1 MFGKAVDG
9 VKNFVAK
16 IIRFIKFIP
25 TVLGQVCMWL
35 AIAVLAL
42 VALYLIINI
51 LANAIAGLLGIDDAG
66 LSTSSE
72 YEQLSQLIESGYD
85 VVMPAD
91 ELQEYYAYEYAVL
104 MDLARNIEEAGTYTP
119 VLTDKAEYDPALL
132 TEEEWAK
139 LCAESFITD
148 DRLKDLQTAGQASTA
163 AANYGKLKIAR
174 DVAKNATSKDATK
187 DEVRTNVK
195 NALKSEGV
203 SIPENVKNSYI
214 EKLTDQLMAQ
224 LDSATPDNEMSKNE
238 LVYMSVKSD
247 TTGETS
253 LVPYLIIS
261 RPVNRYTYTFI
272 DKSMSVDTLS
282 TGGDYVKDYTN
293 LLRAGKGQGYTN
305 SYSFDIT
312 NGSLSSTSPTSGY
325 TWEYIANYI
334 KPLTANATLN
344 ANNEALY
351 KEELPGGSGPIDIN
365 KEYSEGIFYESK
377 DDGTV
382 TYKIPVKVLADRFMP
397 KAVLLSSWYMLK
409 QDETTTD
416 GDSKTVEL
424 ILEEIKK
431 IYNEACLAGETAPV
445 DNWLLVKDVKSTKN
459 TTENVVMKN
468 MFKRSDFSSEN
479 VLESYA
485 YKIQGNKVS
494 DDTATE
500 LLYEKYNTDYDSRE
514 YSNITVTTPAVPSDE
529 PTDPSGGEE
538 QETLLKAYK
547 QTFEGT
553 LKDDIVDDLDLVITH
568 HTEIMNEFMN
578 EKQYQKAINDFT
590 SRIGTPAL
598 KEIADLDEKGDTY
611 TIYKTDEDARYVI
624 NCVKFANEEH
634 HHAENPNGTTHKA
647 KYGHE
652 YGTDACYEY
661 ALKEQEHQNPYD
673 TKSIDCFV
681 PQIHVM
687 FARVETDSRESVDAS
702 GNKVTSDVT
711 LKSTAIVIIEDGVK
725 YLYRVDGREIEDLAG
740 LTNLVSFMKFDRYD
754 TQMTNLGDWEEGNS
768 DEDREKR
775 TRFVVTDA
783 FEAWPLENGIPRLN
797 LNKNGYYSGY
807 YKDEDGIFVLY
818 QDVDNSSFVRKQ
830 IQKDMEEKLKNL
842 DISEL
847 ITSSIEIYNGGLAV
861 VKDQKDENGEFTD
874 EALTPPSNAAPTYDS
889 GLLPDFYTTPGEAEL
904 VEGSYINVKGKTPEE
919 VNEIVAAINKSLQSE
934 IDSIF
939 SSYCSYHNITW
950 THVDEDGTVGETKR
964 VEKFSVDM
972 ALVRANEKNKVVIYP
987 VEKRVTTINQVVKQR
1002 SMAMYLPRYACT
1014 WSSVKTMTNELEL
1027 MGNFDPDCA
1036 AENGGYFQL
1045 IPRTNAGGG
1054 LCGINVSIDRKWR
1067 TEFYAKHF
1075 SKVRESDVLAMV
1087 AEWETAGEQGVFAAY
1102 TYMRDIYSLLQKSKL
1117 EKDSN
1122 GIAYVHE
1129 DSYTYMYMPDE
1140 ILYFDESVTDKAYW
1154 FERLLATKGEDSIK
1168 YEENLTM
1175 RNKRNVKTWQIVDY
1189 EKYEECETTNTNG
1202 ETIHNVYAMWPLG
1215 GYFGKSLYVF
1225 EGNATA
1231 KGNSKIQYWGN
1242 YTGPGVHSGLDL
1254 YGRDHAGR
1262 IYRNAFTNGEANIK
1276 AEYKNGKVILT
1287 DGYGNKVNIIGSA
1300 DPEGGANISGAHD
1313 DSGNISGAT
1322 NSGSY
1327 VDSPI
1332 TINLDGTDVT
1342 FGGTSSAVY
1351 GYELYRLTKA
1361 YKDGEKAE
1369 KVLKETLEK
1378 EMLNTPV
1385 VAVAPGIVVD
1395 VDGGFRPG
1403 FKVVIEHVEGGKV
1416 RSSYVHM
1423 KRWPEVQIGE
1433 YVGAGTILGYEGTTG
1448 NSGGYHT
1455 HHELTINGQGARYP
1469 IPYLYPF
1476 FTPFYYEEKAAEND
1490 YEISSD
1496 YMSLIRTIFPY
1507 GEYVDT
1513 VALSNG
1519 IKYKRPDDQ
1528 EGTINQVEV
1537 EDGKI
1542 KIKNYV
1548 PTMVMTT
1555 ADQLHTA
1562 DEVDEQANLDKIIA
1576 ASGKMGGS
1584 NYIGDDVIALPQ
1596 YFDKEFMGEVYKNG
1610 GHILKETESD

>member
-1 MFGKAVDG
+1 MFGKAVDS

-139 LCAESFITD
+139 LCAESFVTD
-148 DRLKDLQTAGQASTA
+148 DKLAKLAETGQASTA
-163 AANYGKLKIAR
+163 KADYGKIKIAR
-174 DVAKNATSKDATK
+174 DEAKNATSKDAT
-187 DEVRTNVK
+187 ESQVRANVEK
-195 NALKSEGV
+195 ALANSGV
-203 SIPENVKNSYI
+203 SIPDNVRNSYI

-261 RPVNRYTYTFI
+261 RPVNRYTYSFV
-272 DKSMSVDTLS
+272 DKSMSSDQ
-282 TGGDYVKDYTN
+282 YVKDYSSV
-293 LLRAGKGQGYTN
+293 LRAGKGKGNTDAHD
-305 SYSFDIT
+305 FGIT
-312 NGSLSSTSPTSGY
+312 NGDLPAGSSTSGFTY
-325 TWEYIANYI
+325 EYIRDYI
-334 KPLTANATLN
+334 KPLMANATLN

-351 KEELPGGSGPIDIN
+351 KEVVPGSSGPIDIN

-431 IYNEACLAGETAPV
+431 IYNEACLAGETEPI
-445 DNWLLVKDVKSTKN
+445 DNWLLVKDVKTTNS
-459 TTENVVMKN
+459 TTEKVVMKN
-468 MFKRSDFSSEN
+468 MFNRSDLSSES
-479 VLESYA
+479 VLENYA

-494 DDTATE
+494 DDVATE
-500 LLYEKYNTDYDSRE
+500 LLYQKYNTDYDSRE
-514 YSNITVTTPAVPSDE
+514 YSNTTVTAPSVPSTE
-529 PTDPSGGEE
+529 PTTPGIEE

-547 QTFEGT
+547 QTFDGT
-553 LKDDIVDDLDLVITH
+553 LKDDIVDDLDLAITH
-568 HTEIMNEFMN
+568 HTEIMSEFMN
-578 EKQYQKAINDFT
+578 EEQYQKAISDFK
-590 SRIGTPAL
+590 SRIGTPSL
-598 KEIADLDEKGDTY
+598 KELVELDEKNDTY
-611 TIYKTDEDARYVI
+611 TIYKTDEDATRYVI

-634 HHAENPNGTTHKA
+634 HHAQNPNGTTHKA

-673 TKSIDCFV
+673 TNFIDCFV

-687 FARVETDSRESVDAS
+687 FARVETDSRESVDS
-702 GNKVTSDVT
+702 TGNKITSDVT

-754 TQMTNLGDWEEGNS
+754 TQMTNLGDWEEENS
-768 DEDREKR
+768 EADREKR

-783 FEAWPLENGIPRLN
+783 FEAWPLKNGTPKLT

-807 YKDEDGIFVLY
+807 YKDEDGNFVLY
-818 QDVDNSSFVRKQ
+818 TDETGDFVRKQ
-830 IQKDMEEKLKNL
+830 IQNDMEEKLKNI
-842 DISEL
+842 DISDL

-861 VKDQKDENGEFTD
+861 VKDQKDENGEFTE
-874 EALTPPSNAAPTYDS
+874 EALTPPSNAAPTFDS
-889 GLLPDFYTTPGEAEL
+889 GLLPGFYTTPGEAEL
-904 VEGSYINVKGKTPEE
+904 VERSYINVKGKTPEE
-919 VNEIVAAINKSLQSE
+919 VHAIVAQINARLEDE

-939 SSYCSYHNITW
+939 ASYCSSHKITW
-950 THVDEDGTVGETKR
+950 THVDENDVAGEPKTVTAFTCNNAF
-964 VEKFSVDM
+964 VEVD
-972 ALVRANEKNKVVIYP
+972 EENKVVIYP
-987 VEKRVTTINQVVKQR
+987 VEERVTTINQVVKQR

-1014 WSSVKTMTNELEL
+1014 WSSVKTMTNELEI

-1054 LCGINVSIDRKWR
+1054 LCGINVSVDRKWR

-1075 SKVRESDVLAMV
+1075 AKVRESDVLAMV
-1087 AEWETAGEQGVFAAY
+1087 AEWEAAGEQGVFAAY
-1102 TYMRDIYSLLQKSKL
+1102 TYMRDIYSLLQKSKV

-1122 GIAYVHE
+1122 GISYVHE

-1189 EKYEECETTNTNG
+1189 EKYEECEDTNTSG

-1215 GYFGKSLYVF
+1215 GYLGKSLYVF

-1262 IYRNAFTNGEANIK
+1262 IYRNAFSNGEANIK

-1287 DGYGNKVNIIGSA
+1287 DGYGNKVDIVGNA
-1300 DPEGGANISGAHD
+1300 DPEGEASISSAHD

-1327 VDSPI
+1327 INLPI

-1342 FGGTSSAVY
+1342 FGGTTSAVY

-1385 VAVAPGIVVD
+1385 VADAPGIVVD

-1416 RSSYVHM
+1416 RSGYVHM

-1455 HHELTINGQGARYP
+1455 HHELTIDYQTARYP

-1476 FTPFYYEEKAAEND
+1476 FTPFYYEEKAAENA

-1513 VALSNG
+1513 TALSTG
-1519 IKYKRPDDQ
+1519 IEYKRPDNQ
-1528 EGTINQVEV
+1528 NGTINQVEV

-1542 KIKNYV
+1542 KIQNYV

-1584 NYIGDDVIALPQ
+1584 NYSGDDVIALPQ
-1596 YFDKEFMGEVYKNG
+1596 YFDKEFMREVRKNG
-1610 GHILKETESD
+1610 GHILKDTEND

>member
-1 MFGKAVDG
+1 MFGKAVEG
-9 VKNFVAK
+9 VKNSVAK

-25 TVLGQVCMWL
+25 TVLGQVCMWIV
-35 AIAVLAL
+35 IAVLAL

-104 MDLARNIEEAGTYTP
+104 MDLARNIEEAGTYYPTL
-119 VLTDKAEYDPALL
+119 VDRAEYDPALL
-132 TEEEWAK
+132 DVDEWAK
-139 LCAESFITD
+139 LCAESFLTD
-148 DRLKDLQTAGQASTA
+148 DKKEKMQDRPTAKAVYSEIKSIKEALKAELGKEATHDQVKKAVEE
-163 AANYGKLKIAR
+163 KLKNSG
-174 DVAKNATSKDATK
+174 VTFSKSVDIEK
-187 DEVRTNVK
+187 
-195 NALKSEGV
+195 
-203 SIPENVKNSYI
+203 YI
-214 EKLTDQLMAQ
+214 EKLTDEISSQLEGAKP
-224 LDSATPDNEMSKNE
+224 SNEKSKEE
-238 LVYMSVKSD
+238 LVYKSVKSD

-253 LVPYLIIS
+253 LVPYLIIN
-261 RPVNRYTYTFI
+261 RPVNRYTYSFV
-272 DKSMSVDTLS
+272 DKSMSNT
-282 TGGDYVKDYTN
+282 DYEKSYKEIF
-293 LLRAGKGQGYTN
+293 RESEGAGYVGKVA
-305 SYSFDIT
+305 
-312 NGSLSSTSPTSGY
+312 LSSGESVY
-325 TWEYIANYI
+325 TWEYIAEYI
-334 KPLTANATLN
+334 RPLTANATLN

-351 KEELPGGSGPIDIN
+351 KEKVPGSFGPIDIN
-365 KEYSEGIFYESK
+365 EEYSEGVFYENK
-377 DDGTV
+377 DDGSV
-382 TYKIPVKVLADRFMP
+382 TYEIPVKVLADRFMP

-409 QDETTTD
+409 QDETTTN
-416 GDSKTVEL
+416 GESKTVEL

-431 IYNEACLAGETAPV
+431 IYNEACLDGETEPI
-445 DNWLLVKDVKSTKN
+445 DNWLLVKDVTTTNS
-459 TTENVVMKN
+459 TTEEVVMKN
-468 MFKRSDFSSEN
+468 MFNRSDFSSEN
-479 VLESYA
+479 VLESYT
-485 YKIQGNKVS
+485 YKIEGNEVS

-514 YSNITVTTPAVPSDE
+514 YSNITIVPPTPGSTSSTSA
-529 PTDPSGGEE
+529 SGEKPK
-538 QETLLKAYK
+538 TLLEPYT

-611 TIYKTDEDARYVI
+611 IIYKTDEDARYVI
-624 NCVKFANEEH
+624 NCVKFANGEH
-634 HHAENPNGTTHKA
+634 HYAENPNGTTHEA

-652 YGTDACYEY
+652 YGTDECYEY
-661 ALKEQEHQNPYD
+661 VLNEQQHQDPYNE
-673 TKSIDCFV
+673 KASIDCFV

-687 FARVETDSRESVDAS
+687 FARVKTDSRESVDAS
-702 GNKVTSDVT
+702 GNKITSDVT

-754 TQMTNLGDWEEGNS
+754 TQMTNLGDWEEENS
-768 DEDREKR
+768 EADREKR
-775 TRFVVTDA
+775 TRFVITDA
-783 FEAWPLENGIPRLN
+783 FEAWPLTNGTPELILN
-797 LNKNGYYSGY
+797 NNDKGGYYSGSFVD
-807 YKDEDGIFVLY
+807 KDGKKVTYTDKDG
-818 QDVDNSSFVRKQ
+818 SSFVRDRIKS
-830 IQKDMEEKLKNL
+830 DMEKELAEL
-842 DISEL
+842 DVSDL
-847 ITSSIEIYNGGLAV
+847 IASSIEIYNGGLAV
-861 VKDQKDENGEFTD
+861 VKDQKDENGEFTE
-874 EALTPPSNAAPTYDS
+874 EALTPPSNAAPTENS
-889 GLLPDFYTTPGEAEL
+889 GLLPDGYNTPGEAEL

-919 VNEIVAAINKSLQSE
+919 VDAIVAQINASLKDK
-934 IDSIF
+934 ILSIF
-939 SSYCSYHNITW
+939 TDYCSQHDISW
-950 THVDEDGTVGETKR
+950 TR
-964 VEKFSVDM
+964 VENGVETTGKVTAFSYKNSVIKADP
-972 ALVRANEKNKVVIYP
+972 ENKVVIYP
-987 VEKRVTTINQVVKQR
+987 VEERVTTINQVVKQR
-1002 SMAMYLPRYACT
+1002 SMAMYLPKYANT

-1054 LCGINVSIDRKWR
+1054 LAGINVSVDRKWR

-1102 TYMRDIYSLLQKSKL
+1102 TYMRDIYSLLQKSKV

-1122 GIAYVHE
+1122 GVAYVNE

-1140 ILYFDESVTDKAYW
+1140 ILYFDETVTDKAYW
-1154 FERLLATKGEDSIK
+1154 LERLLATEGEDAIK

-1189 EKYEECETTNTNG
+1189 EKYEECEETNTNG

-1215 GYFGKSLYVF
+1215 GYLGKSLYVF
-1225 EGNATA
+1225 EGNV
-1231 KGNSKIQYWGN
+1231 NSTQNQQIVDWGF
-1242 YTGPGVHSGLDL
+1242 YVGPGVHSGLDL
-1254 YGRDHAGR
+1254 YGRDHAR
-1262 IYRNAFTNGEANIK
+1262 IIYRNAFTDDEANIK
-1276 AEYKNGKVILT
+1276 SEYNNGKITLT
-1287 DGYGNKVNIIGSA
+1287 GEDGQKVEIGS
-1300 DPEGGANISGAHD
+1300 GKSSSNVISGR
-1313 DSGNISGAT
+1313 T
-1322 NSGSY
+1322 NSGSHKNGLE
-1327 VDSPI
+1327 I

-1378 EMLNTPV
+1378 EMVNTPV
-1385 VAVAPGIVVD
+1385 VADAPGIVKD
-1395 VDGGFRPG
+1395 VDAGFRPG
-1403 FKVVIEHVEGGKV
+1403 FKVAIEHVEGEKV
-1416 RSSYVHM
+1416 RTSYVHM

-1455 HHELTINGQGARYP
+1455 HHELTVNGNGARYS

-1490 YEISSD
+1490 YDISSD

-1513 VALSNG
+1513 DALSTK
-1519 IKYKRPDDQ
+1519 IEYKKPGNQ

-1548 PTMVMTT
+1548 PTLAITT
-1555 ADQLHTA
+1555 TDQLHTA
-1562 DEVDEQANLDKIIA
+1562 DDVDEQANLDKIINETD
-1576 ASGKMGGS
+1576 GKMGGS
-1584 NYIGDDVIALPQ
+1584 NYNGDDVIALPQ
-1596 YFDKEFMGEVYKNG
+1596 YFDKEFMREVYKNG